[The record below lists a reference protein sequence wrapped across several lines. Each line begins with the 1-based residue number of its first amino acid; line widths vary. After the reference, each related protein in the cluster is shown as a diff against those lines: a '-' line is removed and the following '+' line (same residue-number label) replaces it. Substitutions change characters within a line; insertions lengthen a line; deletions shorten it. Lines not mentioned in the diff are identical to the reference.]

1 MRRTDRYARTGYGHV
16 RRLLHALLSALV
28 PGTGQIAGGA
38 LRRGLVLL
46 TVVVAL
52 VLLLV
57 IITMVGWDL
66 VLAWAIQPTVLLALL
81 GANVVFLAFR
91 LYAVLDAYFT
101 GRPRDG
107 EVQPGP
113 PAFVAPPHSQLVAPP
128 GGSPPG
134 PPARR
139 HRQVAGVLA
148 AAALVVLVLLTLA
161 PHVVAGYYAYLSRD
175 FLITVFV
182 DEEVPA
188 PTTTSLPIVT
198 TTTTPAPVSTS
209 TTERTVT
216 TRRTTTTTEAPTTT
230 TEPPLEWGAD
240 QRLTL
245 LLIGTDAGFGRKGAR
260 ADSIMVATID
270 LEKGSVALFG
280 IPRNTGSLPLSE
292 AAAQALGTDVYP
304 EMISNLYEAAQH
316 HPELAPEGGD
326 PGAVVLRDTASML
339 LGIPIHHYAVV
350 DMGGFVDLV
359 DAFGGIK
366 INVKERVWVRLS
378 PPTADEDYRVYDI
391 KPGIQELDGH
401 EALAF
406 ARSRTGN
413 SDYDRMRRQR
423 CVIMA
428 LLYQNGVKDLAFNFP
443 EVIKVFQDHMIT
455 DIPIDRLSDLI
466 RVRGKVQTD
475 KMVSVGFGPPD
486 YITGR
491 NELNYNILDTELV
504 QATVQE
510 YINDPETVLER
521 QKAVAEET
529 GGSDCWKVD

>member
-1 MRRTDRYARTGYGHV
+1 MERCSRGRRRLSRRRT
-16 RRLLHALLSALV
+16 LSWSRHR
-28 PGTGQIAGGA
+28 AG
-38 LRRGLVLL
+38 LRRG
-46 TVVVAL
+46 
-52 VLLLV
+52 
-57 IITMVGWDL
+57 
-66 VLAWAIQPTVLLALL
+66 
-81 GANVVFLAFR
+81 R
-91 LYAVLDAYFT
+91 
-101 GRPRDG
+101 
-107 EVQPGP
+107 
-113 PAFVAPPHSQLVAPP
+113 
-128 GGSPPG
+128 
-134 PPARR
+134 PARR

-148 AAALVVLVLLTLA
+148 AAALVVLILLTLA

-175 FLITVFV
+175 FLTTVFV

-521 QKAVAEET
+521 QKAQAEET
-529 GGSDCWKVD
+529 GARTVGRSTETRAGYQSVKLVLYQILSVPFLARFCQSLVLGSASMRARNSSQRCLT